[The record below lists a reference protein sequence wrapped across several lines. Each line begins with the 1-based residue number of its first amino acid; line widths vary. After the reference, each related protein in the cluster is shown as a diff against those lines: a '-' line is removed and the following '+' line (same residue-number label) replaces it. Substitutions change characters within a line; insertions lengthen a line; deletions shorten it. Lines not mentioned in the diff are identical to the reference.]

1 MKNFDGWNE
10 VKKKID
16 QRISVPIKIGEICW
30 CKFGLNIG
38 REQNGNLI
46 DYQRLVI
53 IIKKFS
59 TEFVL
64 VAPLTTKIKKGD
76 WYSDI
81 EVLNQKGQVILNQI
95 KPIDT
100 KRILKIVGQVSEK
113 EVENILERYIALLK
127 GESRNV

>member
-76 WYSDI
+76 WYLDI

-113 EVENILERYIALLK
+113 EVENILNRYVALLK
-127 GESRNV
+127 GEPRNV

>member
-1 MKNFDGWNE
+1 VKNFDGWNE

-76 WYSDI
+76 WYLDI

-113 EVENILERYIALLK
+113 EVENILDRYVALLK
-127 GESRNV
+127 SEPKNV